1 MIVSVD
7 IIPFR
12 LSGCADKGLEV
23 LLIKRSNPNRP
34 YHGVW
39 ALPGGF
45 VFDKDLTS
53 EGGRPADEN
62 FEAAR
67 RRICREK
74 IHTYPRHFSEAFID
88 GDPKRDPEDWS
99 LNITHYALVDRNNV
113 EQINNAGVPEC
124 QLKWFSLQAI
134 LNGEE
139 TLAFDHQKTIEK
151 RGKSFVH
158 PLNTHRFFCLH

>member
-1 MIVSVD
+1 MIVTVD

-62 FEAAR
+62 FESGAPTHLP
-67 RRICREK
+67 REDSYILVTSAKRLSTVILSAIRK
-74 IHTYPRHFSEAFID
+74 IGA
-88 GDPKRDPEDWS
+88 
-99 LNITHYALVDRNNV
+99 
-113 EQINNAGVPEC
+113 
-124 QLKWFSLQAI
+124 
-134 LNGEE
+134 
-139 TLAFDHQKTIEK
+139 
-151 RGKSFVH
+151 
-158 PLNTHRFFCLH
+158 

>member
-53 EGGRPADEN
+53 EGGRRPMKTLK
-62 FEAAR
+62 R
-67 RRICREK
+67 RVAEFAVRKSIP
-74 IHTYPRHFSEAFID
+74 T
-88 GDPKRDPEDWS
+88 
-99 LNITHYALVDRNNV
+99 L
-113 EQINNAGVPEC
+113 
-124 QLKWFSLQAI
+124 AI
-134 LNGEE
+134 LAKRLSTVIQN
-139 TLAFDHQKTIEK
+139 AIQKT
-151 RGKSFVH
+151 GA
-158 PLNTHRFFCLH
+158 

>member
-1 MIVSVD
+1 MIVTVD

-67 RRICREK
+67 DAFAARKFIPILVTSAKRLSTVILSAIRK
-74 IHTYPRHFSEAFID
+74 IGA
-88 GDPKRDPEDWS
+88 
-99 LNITHYALVDRNNV
+99 
-113 EQINNAGVPEC
+113 
-124 QLKWFSLQAI
+124 
-134 LNGEE
+134 
-139 TLAFDHQKTIEK
+139 
-151 RGKSFVH
+151 
-158 PLNTHRFFCLH
+158 

>member
-1 MIVSVD
+1 MIVTVD

-88 GDPKRDPEDWS
+88 GDPKRDPEDG
-99 LNITHYALVDRNNV
+99 A
-113 EQINNAGVPEC
+113 
-124 QLKWFSLQAI
+124 
-134 LNGEE
+134 
-139 TLAFDHQKTIEK
+139 
-151 RGKSFVH
+151 
-158 PLNTHRFFCLH
+158 

>member
-1 MIVSVD
+1 MIVTVD

-23 LLIKRSNPNRP
+23 LLIKRSNPERP

-45 VFDKDLTS
+45 VFDKDMTH

-74 IHTYPRHFSEAFID
+74 IHTYPRHFSAV
-88 GDPKRDPEDWS
+88 S
-99 LNITHYALVDRNNV
+99 YTHLTLPT
-113 EQINNAGVPEC
+113 INWV
-124 QLKWFSLQAI
+124 
-134 LNGEE
+134 
-139 TLAFDHQKTIEK
+139 
-151 RGKSFVH
+151 
-158 PLNTHRFFCLH
+158 

>member
-1 MIVSVD
+1 MIVTVD

-53 EGGRPADEN
+53 EGDVRQMKTLK
-62 FEAAR
+62 R
-67 RRICREK
+67 RATHLPREDS
-74 IHTYPRHFSEAFID
+74 YLS
-88 GDPKRDPEDWS
+88 S
-99 LNITHYALVDRNNV
+99 
-113 EQINNAGVPEC
+113 
-124 QLKWFSLQAI
+124 SLQ
-134 LNGEE
+134 
-139 TLAFDHQKTIEK
+139 
-151 RGKSFVH
+151 RSVY
-158 PLNTHRFFCLH
+158 RR

>member
-67 RRICREK
+67 AEFAARKSIL
-74 IHTYPRHFSEAFID
+74 T
-88 GDPKRDPEDWS
+88 
-99 LNITHYALVDRNNV
+99 LVTLV
-113 EQINNAGVPEC
+113 K
-124 QLKWFSLQAI
+124 LLSTAI
-134 LNGEE
+134 PSVI
-139 TLAFDHQKTIEK
+139 QKT
-151 RGKSFVH
+151 GA
-158 PLNTHRFFCLH
+158 

>member
-74 IHTYPRHFSEAFID
+74 IHTY
-88 GDPKRDPEDWS
+88 
-99 LNITHYALVDRNNV
+99 L
-113 EQINNAGVPEC
+113 
-124 QLKWFSLQAI
+124 AI
-134 LNGEE
+134 LAKRLS
-139 TLAFDHQKTIEK
+139 TVIQSAIQKT
-151 RGKSFVH
+151 GA
-158 PLNTHRFFCLH
+158 

>member
-1 MIVSVD
+1 MIVTVD

-12 LSGCADKGLEV
+12 LSGCANKGLEV

-45 VFDKDLTS
+45 VFDKDLTH

-74 IHTYPRHFSEAFID
+74 SILTLVISVKRLLMVIRSEIQ
-88 GDPKRDPEDWS
+88 
-99 LNITHYALVDRNNV
+99 TT
-113 EQINNAGVPEC
+113 GV
-124 QLKWFSLQAI
+124 
-134 LNGEE
+134 
-139 TLAFDHQKTIEK
+139 
-151 RGKSFVH
+151 
-158 PLNTHRFFCLH
+158 

>member
-1 MIVSVD
+1 MIVTVD

-53 EGGRPADEN
+53 EGDVRQMKILKRRADA
-62 FEAAR
+62 FAAR
-67 RRICREK
+67 RFIPILVTSAKRLSTVTLSAIRK
-74 IHTYPRHFSEAFID
+74 IGA
-88 GDPKRDPEDWS
+88 
-99 LNITHYALVDRNNV
+99 
-113 EQINNAGVPEC
+113 
-124 QLKWFSLQAI
+124 
-134 LNGEE
+134 
-139 TLAFDHQKTIEK
+139 
-151 RGKSFVH
+151 
-158 PLNTHRFFCLH
+158 

>member
-1 MIVSVD
+1 MIVTVD

-62 FEAAR
+62 LKR
-67 RRICREK
+67 RATHLPREDS
-74 IHTYPRHFSEAFID
+74 YLS
-88 GDPKRDPEDWS
+88 S
-99 LNITHYALVDRNNV
+99 
-113 EQINNAGVPEC
+113 
-124 QLKWFSLQAI
+124 SLQ
-134 LNGEE
+134 
-139 TLAFDHQKTIEK
+139 
-151 RGKSFVH
+151 RSVY
-158 PLNTHRFFCLH
+158 RR